1 MYTINKCIPSNIK
14 KFFLTPPYYGLSLLR
29 TPNRVSAS
37 TRKLTV
43 LGVLELLGL
52 LACLRLLKCL
62 GLLQLLG
69 ALELFD
75 LLVDL
80 QPYSVTAHLSHNR
93 MMQFVFRQF

>member
-1 MYTINKCIPSNIK
+1 MVP
-14 KFFLTPPYYGLSLLR
+14 
-29 TPNRVSAS
+29 RVSAS

-69 ALELFD
+69 ALELLE

-80 QPYSVTAHLSHNR
+80 PPYSVTAHLSHNR